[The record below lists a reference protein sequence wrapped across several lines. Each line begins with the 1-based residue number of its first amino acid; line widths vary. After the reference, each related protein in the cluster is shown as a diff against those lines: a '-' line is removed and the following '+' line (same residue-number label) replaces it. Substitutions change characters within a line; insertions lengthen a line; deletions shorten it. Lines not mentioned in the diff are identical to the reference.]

1 MGGRSGNGSHSSGFC
16 AATQPSAILKGS
28 CGRIPLLSANKP
40 KTVRHS
46 MRLTL
51 SAEPPFAFKA
61 VVGSHGW
68 AQLAPF
74 QRTADDSSLRYVMQL
89 SSERVVGL
97 DMQEIPGGVSVDVD
111 APLDEKEQAE
121 VADHVDVDA
130 GTRPELCRILQ
141 SGQQ

>member
-1 MGGRSGNGSHSSGFC
+1 
-16 AATQPSAILKGS
+16 
-28 CGRIPLLSANKP
+28 
-40 KTVRHS
+40 

-121 VADHVDVDA
+121 VADRVDVDA